1 MPISETEVE
10 KPAAQGAAMEITVSR
25 QDLVR
30 ELTATQSVV
39 ERKTTIPI
47 LSNFLLEAEEDRL
60 NITATDLDQAI
71 RTSTAVKVKKP
82 GSCTVPARKLYDYIK
97 LLPEGDISIKLLENH
112 WVQIRSGRSN
122 TKIVGMAR
130 ANYPQVP
137 EFPAVAAT
145 SISLIAL
152 KTLIARTIFAISNE
166 ESRYT
171 LNGALLVIKAESLA
185 MVATD
190 GHRLS
195 YVEKPNENLEGIS
208 GEKRVLIPR
217 KALQEL
223 QQLLTVT
230 EVEKVEFADDEHTL
244 FFRVGHRTL
253 STRKLSGQFP
263 NFEAVMPRDNTK
275 FAVVRCSELSA
286 AIQRVAQF
294 ADERSG
300 AIRMRLEGN
309 ELRSAPTQLNQ
320 ARAKTPSTPPTPATP
335 SWWASTRYTF
345 STSSKPSATRVKSA
359 SNSRTPSPP
368 ARCVQKTP
376 TPNTSIATSLCRCGF
391 EEATQK
397 RQSHSAEVFVPVACQ
412 IPPSLWLRSLS
423 PGAATGRVAPICLP
437 ATGLPHS
444 GHCLVWLPRNILV
457 FTGQLRDCIL
467 VPVCQPRALA
477 LPVTIP
483 RATQG

>member
-1 MPISETEVE
+1 MSIVETEVE
-10 KPAAQGAAMEITVSR
+10 TPAAQGEAMEITVSR
-25 QDLVR
+25 QDLVK

-47 LSNFLLEAEEDRL
+47 LSNFLIEADGDRL

-71 RTSTAVKVKKP
+71 RTSTEVKVKKP
-82 GSCTVPARKLYDYIK
+82 GACTIPARKLYDYIK

-122 TKIVGMAR
+122 TKMVGMAR

-137 EFPAVAAT
+137 EFPSVAVT
-145 SISLIAL
+145 SISTIAL

-195 YVEKPNENLEGIS
+195 YVEKPNETLEGIS

-223 QQLLTVT
+223 QQLLSNT
-230 EVEKVEFADDEHTL
+230 EAEKVEFADDEHTL

-275 FAVVRCSELSA
+275 FAVVRVSELSS

-300 AIRMRLEGN
+300 AIRMKLEGN
-309 ELRSAPTQLNQ
+309 ELKVSSSSTESGESEDTIDTPYASDPIVVGFNSGYILDFLKALGNEGEVRLEFKDSQSAGQMRPEDPDGEY
-320 ARAKTPSTPPTPATP
+320 KY
-335 SWWASTRYTF
+335 RYVLM
-345 STSSKPSATRVKSA
+345 PMR
-359 SNSRTPSPP
+359 
-368 ARCVQKTP
+368 
-376 TPNTSIATSLCRCGF
+376 I
-391 EEATQK
+391 
-397 RQSHSAEVFVPVACQ
+397 
-412 IPPSLWLRSLS
+412 
-423 PGAATGRVAPICLP
+423 
-437 ATGLPHS
+437 
-444 GHCLVWLPRNILV
+444 
-457 FTGQLRDCIL
+457 
-467 VPVCQPRALA
+467 
-477 LPVTIP
+477 
-483 RATQG
+483 